1 MTDEFITIDRD
12 RIDCLCHAILECTDK
27 WQDQHH
33 TGDVTV
39 ATANAELLTALTDV
53 LGFVAAAIDCPSC
66 RTGFAAAA
74 QELVQR
80 ALEDAVTHPAIPDAD
95 ESAHVH

>member
-1 MTDEFITIDRD
+1 MTDEVINPDHD
-12 RIDCLCHAILECTDK
+12 RILCHAILECTDE

-39 ATANAELLTALTDV
+39 ATANAELLTALANV
-53 LGFVAAAIDCPSC
+53 LGFIASTINCTPCRKGLAAA
-66 RTGFAAAA
+66 T

-80 ALEDAVTHPAIPDAD
+80 TLEHAVAHPANPDAD